1 MKEFKFI
8 LLSLLAIAVSCTTNR
23 IALPESDLSEVVLK
37 LENSLAVKPGDVVSL
52 EITSTTKPE
61 SSDLVVL
68 RSLVKGVPDMV
79 LPILS
84 IEGNKLSFAIPAVFD
99 YDVYNV
105 CLRRAK
111 ALRGYGTVRF
121 ALVKDEDLNV
131 EENSNVYGVIS
142 CQGNPVPGVVV
153 SDGYK
158 VVTTDENG
166 LYQMQSEKA
175 NAYVYISIP
184 SGYEVEA
191 RGIRPMFYK
200 YLTLAKEQ
208 VERKDFSL
216 YDAGDQTNHTMLYF
230 GDLHMANRTK
240 DRLQLI
246 KFVNEI
252 NDYIQTRPAEKIYAM
267 TLGDM
272 TWDAYWYSDNY
283 CFAEYLSDMNQI
295 RNLQIFHTIGNH
307 DHELKEEGD
316 WKTALRYKAEM
327 TPNYYSFNIGQVHY
341 LVLDDIKSKNTVEST
356 SSTYDMTLVEDVLK
370 WMAEDL
376 MHVEKTTPLVVTMHA
391 PLFKYTGADNL
402 TNAAA
407 FKTAVNGFEKVTVF
421 SGHTHDVY
429 NNSKDGITE
438 MNSGA
443 VCGAWW
449 WAGSYNPSFNIC
461 QDGAPDGY
469 RVVENAG
476 KEFTT
481 YFKATGRDKNYQ
493 FRTYDR
499 NCIEVTAEKFGITDP
514 TKEVA
519 FGKEVARDAE
529 KGNYAQP
536 SDENIVLINVWDW
549 NEGWSIEVSEN
560 GTSLEAVQCDVMD
573 PAFYLAYTVPRCIQN
588 NDGTVTWHLNS
599 TKHMFKVTASAPD
612 TTLEIKV
619 TDNCGRV
626 YTETM
631 TRPKPFTIENYK

>member
-8 LLSLLAIAVSCTTNR
+8 LLSMLVCAVSCTTDR

-37 LENSLAVKPGDVVSL
+37 LENTMVVKPGDMVSL
-52 EITSTTKPE
+52 EITSTKKPE
-61 SSDLVVL
+61 STDMVVL
-68 RSLVKGVPDMV
+68 RSPSKGTPDMV
-79 LPILS
+79 LPICS
-84 IEGNKLSFAIPAVFD
+84 IEGDHLSFEIPAVFD
-99 YDVYNV
+99 YDIYNV

-111 ALRGYGTVRF
+111 ALKGYGQVRF
-121 ALVKDEDLNV
+121 AIVKDEDL
-131 EENSNVYGVIS
+131 ELEKDSNLYGVIACGGS
-142 CQGNPVPGVVV
+142 PVPGVVV
-153 SDGYK
+153 SDGYN

-166 LYQMQSEKA
+166 FYQMKSEKA

-200 YLTLAKEQ
+200 YLTLTEAQ
-208 VERKDFSL
+208 AERKDFSL
-216 YDAGDQTNHTMLYF
+216 YEAGDQTNHTMLYF

-252 NDYIQTRPAEKIYAM
+252 NDYIQARPAEKIYAM

-272 TWDAYWYSDNY
+272 TWDAFWYSDNY

-327 TPNYYSFNIGQVHY
+327 TPNYYSFNIGDVHY
-341 LVLDDIKSKNTVEST
+341 IVLDDIKCKNTKDSK
-356 SSTYDMTLVEDVLK
+356 SSTYDMTLIDDVLN
-370 WMAEDL
+370 WMKEDL
-376 MHVEKTTPLVVTMHA
+376 KYVEKTTPLVITMHA
-391 PLFKYTGADNL
+391 PLLKYNGSDNL

-407 FKTAVNGFEKVTVF
+407 FRAALSGYAKVTLF

-429 NNSKDGITE
+429 NNTKDGITE

-461 QDGAPDGY
+461 QDGSPDGY
-469 RVVENAG
+469 RVVENKG
-476 KEFTT
+476 KEFTS
-481 YFKATGRDKNYQ
+481 YFKATGRDRDYQ

-499 NCIEVTAEKFGITDP
+499 NCIEITAEKFGITDP
-514 TKEVA
+514 VKEVA
-519 FGKEVARDAE
+519 LSKEVANDRD

-549 NEGWSIEVSEN
+549 SEGWSIEVTEN
-560 GTSLEAVQCDVMD
+560 GTPLEAVQSDLMD
-573 PAFYLAYTVPRCIQN
+573 PAFYIAYTIPRCIQN
-588 NDGTVTWHLNS
+588 GDGTVSWHLNS

-619 TDNCGRV
+619 TDDEGRV

-631 TRPKPFTIENYK
+631 ARPKPFKIENYK